1 MEPELGSLE
10 TSEMVLVQ
18 EDHSENHS
26 FTSDIIHLEA
36 ELHERVESDDEEDL
50 QSSMLSMIGSDR
62 ELAEIG
68 ANVTSAAE
76 SDLKPP
82 QTGELLMCV
91 EEPVV
96 EEIETE
102 LDSEPVFTHT
112 PLLSEPSDFT
122 LASVPIPEIISQVF
136 DHLPPSEITL
146 SEESHTNVPSMSQ
159 DHTTSS
165 SEEVISKAG
174 PLSTS
179 LFELPMLLVGGAALV
194 AVVGVLAYRHTL
206 SRK

>member
-1 MEPELGSLE
+1 MEPMLGSLE

-26 FTSDIIHLEA
+26 STSDIIHLEA

-68 ANVTSAAE
+68 AHVTSAAE

-102 LDSEPVFTHT
+102 VDSEPVFTHT

-136 DHLPPSEITL
+136 EHLPPSEITL

-165 SEEVISKAG
+165 SEEDVSKAG

-179 LFELPMLLVGGAALV
+179 PFELPVLIVGGAALV
-194 AVVGVLAYRHTL
+194 ALVGVLVYRHTL

>member
-10 TSEMVLVQ
+10 TSEMFLVQ

-26 FTSDIIHLEA
+26 STSDIIHLEA

-50 QSSMLSMIGSDR
+50 QSSLLSMIGSDR

-68 ANVTSAAE
+68 VTSAAE

-82 QTGELLMCV
+82 QTVELLMSV

-96 EEIETE
+96 EEVETE
-102 LDSEPVFTHT
+102 VDSEPVFTHT
-112 PLLSEPSDFT
+112 PLLSEPSDFS
-122 LASVPIPEIISQVF
+122 LSSVPIPEIISQVL

-146 SEESHTNVPSMSQ
+146 SEESHTNAPSVYQ
-159 DHTTSS
+159 DHTSSS
-165 SEEVISKAG
+165 SEEVVSKAG

-179 LFELPMLLVGGAALV
+179 PFELPVLLIGSAALV
-194 AVVGVLAYRHTL
+194 AVVGVLAYTL
-206 SRK
+206 RRK

>member
-1 MEPELGSLE
+1 METDLRSLE

-26 FTSDIIHLEA
+26 STSDIIHLEA
-36 ELHERVESDDEEDL
+36 ELHERAESDDEEDL
-50 QSSMLSMIGSDR
+50 QSSVLSMICSDR
-62 ELAEIG
+62 ELVGIE
-68 ANVTSAAE
+68 SAAE

-96 EEIETE
+96 EETETE
-102 LDSEPVFTHT
+102 VDSEPFFTHT
-112 PLLSEPSDFT
+112 PLLSEPLDFT
-122 LASVPIPEIISQVF
+122 MASLPIPEIISQVL
-136 DHLPPSEITL
+136 DHLPHSAVTQ
-146 SEESHTNVPSMSQ
+146 SEESHTSESSNEPSVSQ

-165 SEEVISKAG
+165 SEEVVSKAG
-174 PLSTS
+174 LLPTS
-179 LFELPMLLVGGAALV
+179 PFELPLLLVGVAALV
-194 AVVGVLAYRHTL
+194 AVVGVLTYKL